1 MFYNTAQRSTFS
13 VCAVSLSESSLALPL
28 FLIIAGA
35 LWFLKT
41 TDILPA
47 TSILI
52 ATALGIAGVVVL
64 LMDGINKQ
72 SIVAGPMLMYIG
84 AGIYLR
90 GQQYFV
96 GLPTLIAL
104 GMMILG
110 CLLLLSRSS
119 IVPFKQIKHPPS
131 IE

>member
-1 MFYNTAQRSTFS
+1 
-13 VCAVSLSESSLALPL
+13 
-28 FLIIAGA
+28 
-35 LWFLKT
+35 
-41 TDILPA
+41 
-47 TSILI
+47 
-52 ATALGIAGVVVL
+52 
-64 LMDGINKQ
+64 
-72 SIVAGPMLMYIG
+72 MYIG

-119 IVPFKQIKHPPS
+119 VVPFKQIKHPPS

>member
-1 MFYNTAQRSTFS
+1 MKENMPQ
-13 VCAVSLSESSLALPL
+13 SSLALPL

-64 LMDGINKQ
+64 LIDGINKQ
-72 SIVAGPMLMYIG
+72 SIVADPMLMYIR